1 MPLQDRNEKA
11 NARSPCSC
19 ESIWTAGSI
28 IYPPRLWS
36 PCQQGMK
43 VQLECRRVARH
54 DLYFSSSRPLAI
66 ARGVVI
72 EFPANWLLC
81 EVSLLP
87 FSISTLNSCVTYLV
101 STLSEIQKLFAQLR
115 LHGCKLWCGQVS
127 RSRDWT
133 RWRLGHHNF

>member
-11 NARSPCSC
+11 KARSPCSC
-19 ESIWTAGSI
+19 ESIWTTGSI
-28 IYPPRLWS
+28 IYPRLWS

-43 VQLECRRVARH
+43 VQLERRRVARH

-66 ARGVVI
+66 AREVVI

-87 FSISTLNSCVTYLV
+87 FFISTLNSCVTYLV

-127 RSRDWT
+127 RNRDRT
-133 RWRLGHHNF
+133 RWSLGHHNF